1 MTAKRF
7 TKGYHTIR
15 DTYENKTYDFRVDI
29 ICGLLNEL
37 DEKWIDEFNLR
48 ETLQLE
54 LQRVE
59 EENEQL
65 KQDNAGLMKLLENQ
79 SIIIQKLHSK
89 ILEFGLREPI
99 VLTKEDLELMDKAIS
114 YYTHGRYGE

>member
-15 DTYENKTYDFRVDI
+15 DTNENKTYDFRVDI

-37 DEKWIDEFNLR
+37 DEKWIDELSLR
-48 ETLQLE
+48 EKLQQE

-65 KQDNAGLMKLLENQ
+65 KQEIKAKDK
-79 SIIIQKLHSK
+79 IIELYY
-89 ILEFGLREPI
+89 EM
-99 VLTKEDLELMDKAIS
+99 VKE
-114 YYTHGRYGE
+114 